1 MKDHGNKYE
10 RFQVGKGYEAKK
22 KENGKEKKGK
32 NGLRKDRS
40 KTQDFKEGRTYYFEL
55 EQK

>member
-1 MKDHGNKYE
+1 M
-10 RFQVGKGYEAKK
+10 FQVEKGDKAKKNKRK

-32 NGLRKDRS
+32 TGLRKDRS
-40 KTQDFKEGRTYYFEL
+40 KTLDFKGRRTFDFEL